1 VRFFALLACFAI
13 GSAYSK
19 PPEPAKVRVTTWNLE
34 WFPNGSSHD
43 APPEVQAQAQAA
55 WSEPWKSM
63 NGVDPP
69 RGFAFAWFK
78 IGNAD
83 IGVYAA
89 VIVCL
94 QRIEDPIPA
103 TIEVEDRHIH

>member
-1 VRFFALLACFAI
+1 
-13 GSAYSK
+13 
-19 PPEPAKVRVTTWNLE
+19 
-34 WFPNGSSHD
+34 
-43 APPEVQAQAQAA
+43 
-55 WSEPWKSM
+55 M

-69 RGFAFAWFK
+69 RSFAFAWFK

-83 IGVYAA
+83 IGVYGA
-89 VIVCL
+89 VIVYL